1 MRTITRV
8 GSIIKSRDFKPKNK
22 EKYLLDLI
30 VKNGGNGYMRKGNF
44 STEIIWD
51 SKSYVFPSKG
61 EAKTYKKGLFLF
73 NMVRKDARNFIK
85 NGNKVRLPKKYPVNQ
100 YNNDFKKLDESM
112 TGTDLNHAYWRIA
125 YNMGIISKN
134 TYLRGLD
141 DEFKVVRLAALST
154 LGKGKDY
161 FIIKDGLVTEEVIKI
176 GGDEDLDRLYRAIRF
191 TCYKYMQNVM
201 KMLGGDFICYR
212 TDCIYYVDTKDNR
225 KMVRDYFKSENM
237 SYKQLYA
244 IKKTLHEQG
253 FS

>member
-73 NMVRKDARNFIK
+73 NMVRKDAKNFIK
-85 NGNKVRLPKKYPVNQ
+85 NGGKVRLPKKYPVNQ
-100 YNNDFKKLDESM
+100 YNNDFKKLDEAM

>member
-30 VKNGGNGYMRKGNF
+30 ERNGGNGYIRKGNF
-44 STEIIWD
+44 SSEIVWD
-51 SKSYVFPSKG
+51 SKSYIFPTKG

-73 NMVRKDARNFIK
+73 GMVRKDAKNFIK
-85 NGNKVRLPKKYPVNQ
+85 NGGKVRLPKKYPVNE
-100 YNNDFKKLDESM
+100 YNQTFLKLEEKM

-125 YNMGIISKN
+125 YNMGIITKN

-161 FIIKDGLVTEEVIKI
+161 FVIKDGVITNEVIKI
-176 GGDEDLDRLYRAIRF
+176 GVDDDMDRLYKAIRF
-191 TCYKYMQNVM
+191 TCYKYMQVIK
-201 KMLGGDFICYR
+201 KMLKGDFICYR
-212 TDCIYYVDTKDNR
+212 TDCVYYVDTKDNR
-225 KMVRDYFKSENM
+225 AMVREYFKEQGM
-237 SYKQLYA
+237 SYKQLYT
-244 IKKTLHEQG
+244 IKKTLHE
-253 FS
+253 